1 MFQGLFSVKTST
13 RDDRCFVCEE
23 GAQYICL
30 NPACKD
36 ARALF
41 VTSSREHEFGC
52 KHTKLA
58 ANSVQPESVLNLSE
72 EKIDA
77 YNCDSATKAALRNV
91 MRSIPEGLSAAYK
104 VTEKNH
110 AVYGPPSATNTVG
123 YCHVKR
129 EESTSQVVFKCTGKE
144 CQGYVSKGKQEKTR
158 TICIHQH
165 ALFCCLEMSKNRS
178 SRSATVSTTTESTP
192 LPCSSSS
199 ESQPPTS
206 CTTVVP
212 DTSTESTSL
221 PCSSSSENQPPNSSS
236 ASKLTCNPTRAST
249 LRLYG
254 DKKLPYLFSSELLTL
269 IKRKDAQTF
278 LGLNEGWP
286 NLFEVEDLACGVCGN
301 PLGPSKL
308 HPGGRGSSILYTNLN
323 PFKEIV
329 IKVRECT
336 GNTCKAMHRVFPT
349 EEGKKCIIL
358 YTRPIVRFLR

>member
-1 MFQGLFSVKTST
+1 MFQGLFLVKTST
-13 RDDRCFVCEE
+13 RDDHYFVCEE
-23 GAQYICL
+23 D
-30 NPACKD
+30 ACKD
-36 ARALF
+36 ARAF
-41 VTSSREHEFGC
+41 FETSIREHEFSC

-72 EKIDA
+72 EKCRNA
-77 YNCDSATKAALRNV
+77 MRNV

-221 PCSSSSENQPPNSSS
+221 PCSE
-236 ASKLTCNPTRAST
+236 LVPTLKYIQNT
-249 LRLYG
+249 G
-254 DKKLPYLFSSELLTL
+254 
-269 IKRKDAQTF
+269 
-278 LGLNEGWP
+278 
-286 NLFEVEDLACGVCGN
+286 
-301 PLGPSKL
+301 PLQG
-308 HPGGRGSSILYTNLN
+308 
-323 PFKEIV
+323 
-329 IKVRECT
+329 
-336 GNTCKAMHRVFPT
+336 
-349 EEGKKCIIL
+349 
-358 YTRPIVRFLR
+358 